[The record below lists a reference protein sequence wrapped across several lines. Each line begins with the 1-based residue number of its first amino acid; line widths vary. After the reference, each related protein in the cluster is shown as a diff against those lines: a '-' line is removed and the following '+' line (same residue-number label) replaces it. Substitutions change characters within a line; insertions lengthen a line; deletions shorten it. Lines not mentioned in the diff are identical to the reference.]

1 MAEYFVPALVL
12 GTSLLILA
20 LGRALGL
27 PLRDLPAAL
36 GKTLET
42 LGLMVLF
49 FAANLLVAGT
59 VLLLGRLVAR
69 EFLPLYYANDL
80 TLLACAGLQALAFRW
95 WREGRA
101 GRDDPAKRR

>member
-1 MAEYFVPALVL
+1 MPEYFVPALIL

-42 LGLMVLF
+42 LGLMLLF
-49 FAANLLVAGT
+49 FAANVLLAAA
-59 VLLLGRLVAR
+59 VLLLGRLVAH
-69 EFLPLYYANDL
+69 EFLPLYYANDI
-80 TLLACAGLQALAFRW
+80 TLLVCAALQALAFQW

-101 GRDDPAKRR
+101 RRDRAKRP